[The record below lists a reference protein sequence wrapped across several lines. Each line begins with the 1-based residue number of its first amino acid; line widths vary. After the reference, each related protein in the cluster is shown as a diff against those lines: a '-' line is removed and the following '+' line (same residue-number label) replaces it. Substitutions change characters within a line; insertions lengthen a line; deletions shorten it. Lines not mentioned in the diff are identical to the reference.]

1 MSDVL
6 EQILTMPCEMPCAR
20 VDTAACAVRRGHELT
35 HEHMCIY
42 GFKAMTTIL
51 STETSERLA
60 ATFGALADP
69 TRIRLVSAIF
79 AGEQCVHDLSTI
91 LGLEQSTV
99 SHQLRL
105 LRDRGLVRRRKDGRH
120 AYYVLDDS
128 HVKDLFAFAVEH
140 ARHTRSDRRARAR

>member
-1 MSDVL
+1 MS
-6 EQILTMPCEMPCAR
+6 ESMSM
-20 VDTAACAVRRGHELT
+20 
-35 HEHMCIY
+35 
-42 GFKAMTTIL
+42 
-51 STETSERLA
+51 ETSERLA
-60 ATFGALADP
+60 ATFSALADP
-69 TRIRLVSAIF
+69 TRIRLVNAIF
-79 AGEQCVHDLSTI
+79 VGEQCVHDLSQM

-140 ARHTRSDRRARAR
+140 ARHTRKQGRKERARAR